1 MDNKIKYL
9 KFNFDVSAYRL
20 LGRELITDR
29 ITALFELVKNAYD
42 ANAENVTVEFIDVNP
57 RNDKSKIIITDDGIG
72 MSFED
77 IRDKWMVIGTSS
89 KRKRFNSPPPYS
101 RKVTG
106 KKGVGRFAVDK
117 LGAKLV
123 LKTKQKNSTQTIFL
137 ETDWSKYQA
146 LEDKQFKLN
155 FDNQEN
161 KFFTEVENTYW
172 FEESNTSNH
181 GTVLEISLIADVW
194 SKDDIERAYKELAK
208 LVSPT
213 QTLKYPFNI
222 VIKAPYLEFEN
233 KRVES
238 YIIQHYTL
246 KVELGFDKETEKQ
259 EIFKV
264 EKGELVKQLSIKR
277 ICGLVKITLYY
288 FNQKAKEKFKSSFPG
303 TIIDGVKIYRDGIIT
318 TPFAEYVALQ
328 NLQKDLLGIDKR
340 RWSGFFDKLSTRDLL
355 GFIEITNENNPN
367 IIEATNRQDFV
378 DNKEWQ
384 ELKLFFIEQLTQ
396 IEKYLKE
403 VKTVH
408 RENTKSE
415 FTNAKTE
422 VNSFKKDISEIK
434 KSAPPEIQRTL
445 EELEKKAAKVEA
457 TVNKGIKEYNELEK
471 EKKQQENLFFSLIS
485 LQTYAATLSHITR
498 NSIGH
503 ILRHAE
509 YFKKNF
515 PNPTLQER
523 FKHIANSI
531 YEELIRLR
539 KGLDFMLK
547 YAQSDSDIEDIS
559 MKELIE
565 NIFNNLYHSEFE
577 KEKVKTLVE
586 INKDLIIRNN
596 RKSIED
602 IFDNLISNSLKALAG
617 KNDKLIKCSGTVT
630 NDEFILLFSD
640 NGSGITDDDKTRI
653 FDVFFTRTAEQGGA
667 GMGLFIVDTRMKA
680 MKGTIEVIDNE
691 LKPTGATFKLVF
703 PFKK

>member
-1 MDNKIKYL
+1 MDDEIKYL

-29 ITALFELVKNAYD
+29 ITALFEIVKNAYD
-42 ANAENVTVEFIDVNP
+42 ANAENVTVEFIDINP
-57 RNDKSKIIITDDGIG
+57 RSDKSKIIISDDGIG

-89 KRKRFNSPPPYS
+89 KRINKFSPSPYN

-123 LKTKQKNSTQTIFL
+123 LKTKQKSSNQTVFL
-137 ETDWSKYQA
+137 ETDWSKYQE
-146 LEDKQFKLN
+146 LENKQLKIN
-155 FDNQEN
+155 FDNKEN

-172 FEESNTSNH
+172 FEESDKLNQ
-181 GTVLEISLIADVW
+181 GTILDISLIADVW

-213 QTLKYPFNI
+213 QALKYPFDI
-222 VIKAPYLEFEN
+222 VINSQYPEFD
-233 KRVES
+233 KRKVES
-238 YIIQHYTL
+238 YLIQHYTL
-246 KVELGFDKETEKQ
+246 KVELGFNQETEKQ

-264 EKGELVKQLSIKR
+264 EKGKLVKQFTDKR

-288 FNQKAKEKFKSSFPG
+288 FDQKAKEKFKSSFPG

-340 RWSGFFDKLSTRDLL
+340 RYSGFFDKLSTRDLL
-355 GFIEITNENNPN
+355 GFIEISNENNPN

-384 ELKLFFIEQLTQ
+384 ELKLFFIEQLAQ

-403 VKTVH
+403 VKTEK

-415 FTNAKTE
+415 FTNAKSE
-422 VNSFKKDISEIK
+422 VNSFKKNIFDIK
-434 KSAPPEIQRTL
+434 KIAPPEIQRTL

-457 TVNKGIKEYNELEK
+457 TVNKGIKEFNELEK

-565 NIFNNLYHSEFE
+565 NTFNNIYHSVFE
-577 KEKVKTLVE
+577 KEKIKTLVE
-586 INKDLIIRNN
+586 INKDLIIRYN

-602 IFDNLISNSLKALAG
+602 IFDNLITNSLKALMG
-617 KNDKLIKCSGTVT
+617 NEDKLIKCSGSVT
-630 NDEFILLFSD
+630 NNEFVLLFSD
-640 NGSGITDDDKTRI
+640 NGSGIADEDKTRI

-680 MKGTIEVIDNE
+680 MKGSIEVIENE

>member
-1 MDNKIKYL
+1 
-9 KFNFDVSAYRL
+9 
-20 LGRELITDR
+20 
-29 ITALFELVKNAYD
+29 
-42 ANAENVTVEFIDVNP
+42 
-57 RNDKSKIIITDDGIG
+57 
-72 MSFED
+72 
-77 IRDKWMVIGTSS
+77 
-89 KRKRFNSPPPYS
+89 
-101 RKVTG
+101 
-106 KKGVGRFAVDK
+106 
-117 LGAKLV
+117 
-123 LKTKQKNSTQTIFL
+123 
-137 ETDWSKYQA
+137 
-146 LEDKQFKLN
+146 
-155 FDNQEN
+155 
-161 KFFTEVENTYW
+161 
-172 FEESNTSNH
+172 
-181 GTVLEISLIADVW
+181 LEISLIADVW

-213 QTLKYPFNI
+213 QALKYPFNI
-222 VIKAPYLEFEN
+222 VIKSPYLEFEN
-233 KRVES
+233 KKVES

-288 FNQKAKEKFKSSFPG
+288 FDQKAKDKFKSSFPG

-340 RWSGFFDKLSTRDLL
+340 RYSGFFDKLSTRDLL

-586 INKDLIIRNN
+586 INKDLIIRYN